1 MPELSDS
8 ILWTGF
14 LVFLGTVLFLDLFV
28 FHRKSREV
36 TFREA
41 TFWVVLWFCFA
52 MGFAGLLYALPNYGP
67 PRTWEFLTG
76 YVLEQALSV
85 DNLFVFVVIF
95 SGFAVRKEY
104 QHRVLFW
111 GVLGAIVLR
120 GLFIFAGAAV
130 VSRFHWVLYLF
141 GVLLLY
147 TGTRLL
153 MGGDDKDDDEDID
166 DNRIVKLVKR
176 VLPVTKGYR
185 QEHFFV
191 RENGKLMATPL
202 FLVLVVVELSD
213 VVFAVDS
220 IPAIFAVTTH
230 PLIVFTSNM
239 FAILGLRNIYI
250 VLEQLL
256 PRFRFLEKGVSI
268 VLLFIGVK
276 ILLPLIGHV
285 VGYFTGDEYEWHVGE
300 GISLGVVAT
309 VLVGSVLLSSI
320 IPKPPEEEGED
331 ASKADASKDEDSKAD
346 ASKADAST
354 DDASKTDA
362 PAAPAAERA
371 D

>member
-1 MPELSDS
+1 MPEISDP

-14 LVFLGTVLFLDLFV
+14 LVFLGIVLFLDLFV

-41 TFWVVLWFCFA
+41 TFWVVVWFTFA

-95 SGFAVRKEY
+95 SGFSVRKEY

-120 GLFIFAGAAV
+120 GLFILAGAAV

-147 TGTRLL
+147 TGTKLL
-153 MGGDDKDDDEDID
+153 IGGDDDEEDEDID

-176 VLPVTKGYR
+176 LLPITKGYR

-191 RENGKLMATPL
+191 REDGKLMATPL

-256 PRFRFLEKGVSI
+256 PRFRFLEKGVSL

-276 ILLPLIGHV
+276 ILLPLIGQG
-285 VGYFTGDEYEWHVGE
+285 VGYFTGQEYDWHVGE
-300 GISLGVVAT
+300 AVSLSVVAT
-309 VLVGSVLLSSI
+309 VLLGSVVLSSI
-320 IPKPPEEEGED
+320 IPAKPEQTKAEPAKPALE
-331 ASKADASKDEDSKAD
+331 ATTSQADAATAESAEKNAEKN
-346 ASKADAST
+346 ASE
-354 DDASKTDA
+354 
-362 PAAPAAERA
+362 P
-371 D
+371 